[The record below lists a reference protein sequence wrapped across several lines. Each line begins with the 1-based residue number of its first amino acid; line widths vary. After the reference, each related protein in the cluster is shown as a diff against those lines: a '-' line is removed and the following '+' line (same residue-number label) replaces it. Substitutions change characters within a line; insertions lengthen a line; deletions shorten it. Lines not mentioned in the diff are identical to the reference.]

1 MNIDVKKIKQIEDLA
16 INLGVVSVY
25 DLDTYS
31 VLELVYMIAEKVN
44 EIIKEMLRFET
55 DITNNLVAIITRLE
69 KLLTEELASGIVD
82 QLTKWL
88 DDGTLGD
95 IINNTLFQEINNR
108 LSACENNIKILQNSL
123 ATFNIADF
131 NHVDGD
137 NITETIKLIMS
148 IAKEEDIIYIPSG
161 TYIINEPIELL
172 SNMTLKGK
180 SYRKSILKGVNS
192 GCLTINGESILKPN
206 TKGHKQGINVNNISL
221 YVEDES
227 FHIIQASA
235 CSHITFQ
242 NVYLFGT
249 IKSAVD
255 CVEFFDIRWINCW
268 FYWCGDYEGNYPVI
282 NFRNEE
288 GYEYNNNHYFFGC
301 MFESNRGQIIRID
314 AEHNTE
320 FKFVSCKFENVESSV
335 EHITLKNCG
344 AVAFLDCMFS
354 AQGRNNINF
363 ETMIA
368 IENAWGITIQ
378 GTIYKWDDLNGGRTN
393 YAIPKSLMN
402 IVNSRS
408 YKIDLVLFNNKVR
421 LQSDNAA
428 YIQIWNPSK
437 DGSYVNLIKHSG
449 DSRKATDVPQTLRSD
464 NNITVSNDYE
474 PFLGINGLGTEWQF
488 GRLVNHEDST
498 KLRVIHYDKEGQE
511 HEVLNLQKNKINPL
525 ADIFVGKGL
534 YLGRYTDSEPWGWG
548 GCIYYDATNNQYKF
562 YVDGQGWKVLQ
573 LV

>member
-1 MNIDVKKIKQIEDLA
+1 MNIDVKKIKQIEQLA
-16 INLGVVSVY
+16 VNLGVVSVY
-25 DLDTYS
+25 DLDEYS
-31 VLELVYMIAEKVN
+31 LLELVYMIAEKLN
-44 EIIKEMLRFET
+44 EVIKEMLRFET

-69 KLLTEELASGIVD
+69 NLLTEELASGIVD

-88 DDGTLGD
+88 NDGTLAN
-95 IINNTLFQEINNR
+95 IINNTLFQEINDR
-108 LSACENNIKILQNSL
+108 LSSCEKDIKILQKSL

-148 IAKEEDIIYIPSG
+148 IAKEGDIIFIPEG
-161 TYIINEPIELL
+161 EYIINEPIELL
-172 SNMTLKGK
+172 ANMTLKGK

-192 GCLTINGESILKPN
+192 GCLSINGESILKPH
-206 TKGHKQGINVNNISL
+206 TKGHKQGINVKNISL
-221 YVEDES
+221 YVQDEYH
-227 FHIIQASA
+227 HILQASA
-235 CSHITFQ
+235 CSHITFE
-242 NVYLFGT
+242 NVYFFGT
-249 IKSAVD
+249 NKSAVD

-268 FYWCGDYEGNYPVI
+268 FYWCGDYEGNYPVF

-301 MFESNRGQIIRID
+301 IFESNRGQIIRID

-335 EHITLKNCG
+335 EHIILKNCG

-363 ETMIA
+363 ETIIT

-378 GTIYKWDDLNGGRTN
+378 GTIYKWDDLNGSRSN

-408 YKIDLVLFNNKVR
+408 YKIDLVLFHHIVR
-421 LQSDNAA
+421 LQNYNSA

-437 DGSYVNLIKHSG
+437 DGSYVNLIKHSV
-449 DSRKATDVPQTLRSD
+449 DSRKATDSPQTLRND

-511 HEVLNLQKNKINPL
+511 HEVLNLEKSKINPI

-534 YLGRYTDSEPWGWG
+534 YLGRYTDSEPWGYG
-548 GCIYYDATNNQYKF
+548 GCIYYDTVNNQFKC
-562 YVDGQGWKVLQ
+562 YVDGEGWKVLQ

>member
-31 VLELVYMIAEKVN
+31 LLELVYMIAEKVN

-108 LSACENNIKILQNSL
+108 LSACENDIKILRNSL

-148 IAKEEDIIYIPSG
+148 IAEEGDIIYIPTG

-227 FHIIQASA
+227 FHIIQVSA

-249 IKSAVD
+249 TKSAVD

-421 LQSDNAA
+421 LQSDNAS

-498 KLRVIHYDKEGQE
+498 KLRVIHYDKQGQE

-548 GCIYYDATNNQYKF
+548 GCIFYDATNNQYKF